1 MEYHL
6 ENFSG
11 PLDLLLTLIG
21 KAKIDIKDI
30 FVSEVT
36 EQYIQSIASLEN
48 IDMDEASE
56 FIEMASRLL
65 YIKTKSLLP
74 SENKED
80 EEEGESEEEKL
91 IRQLEEYQRLKKLAE
106 EMAGFEKAAANLF
119 HKLPEE
125 FPLPPKSFELS
136 GLSLEKLTRAIS
148 ELLSRIDDEEEKTPV
163 QRRIIREAFTVPD
176 CMRSILRRVK
186 RGRLSFL
193 ELLSK
198 RPSREEVVTHFLA
211 LLELLKLGRIS
222 CEQGTSDDDIILGY
236 KEAESLEEEDFNDN
250 F

>member
-6 ENFSG
+6 QKFSG
-11 PLDLLLTLIG
+11 PLDLLLALIG
-21 KAKIDIKDI
+21 KAKIDIRDI

-36 EQYIQSIASLEN
+36 EQYIQSIANIEN

-74 SENKED
+74 SEKEE

-91 IRQLEEYQRLKKLAE
+91 IRQLEEYQKLKQIAE
-106 EMAGFEKAAANLF
+106 EMADFEKAAANLF

-125 FPLPPKSFELS
+125 FPLPPKSFELK
-136 GLSLEKLTRAIS
+136 GLSLEKLTKAIG
-148 ELLSRIDDEEEKTPV
+148 ELLKRIEDEEEIKPV
-163 QRRIIREAFTVPD
+163 QRRIVREAFTVPN
-176 CMRSILRRVK
+176 CMHSILRRVK
-186 RGRLSFL
+186 KGRLSFF

-198 RPSREEVVTHFLA
+198 KPTKEEVVTNFLA
-211 LLELLKLGRIS
+211 LLELLKLGKLN
-222 CEQGTSDDDIILGY
+222 CEQSEDEDIILSY
-236 KEAESLEEEDFNDN
+236 CEANEPEEEMNDDL
-250 F
+250 